1 MAKLSR
7 VAEIN
12 GATLTVPQYV
22 NRTESGWQVRVRGVP
37 SQHFADAHY
46 GGVEEALVAASG
58 AISSLVRSRAVQM
71 EKCQAQV

>member
-7 VAEIN
+7 IALVD

-37 SQHFADAHY
+37 SQHFADAHF
-46 GGVEEALVAASG
+46 GCAKQALAEAAQAVPPL
-58 AISSLVRSRAVQM
+58 LRAREVQP
-71 EKCQAQV
+71 KN